1 MYIVFSTTPVA
12 QAQLIANQLV
22 QDQLAACVQI
32 IPQIQSVY
40 EWKGEVCN
48 DQESLLLIKT
58 SEHRITE
65 CVERLKSL
73 HPYEVP
79 EIVSLNADESTSLPE
94 YLQWVRDV
102 TGRVNP

>member
-1 MYIVFSTTPVA
+1 MYIVFSTTPVG
-12 QAQLIANQLV
+12 QAQPIANELV
-22 QDQLAACVQI
+22 RNKLAACVQI

-58 SEHRITE
+58 SEPRVME
-65 CVERLKSL
+65 CIERLKSL

-102 TGRVNP
+102 TGHADR